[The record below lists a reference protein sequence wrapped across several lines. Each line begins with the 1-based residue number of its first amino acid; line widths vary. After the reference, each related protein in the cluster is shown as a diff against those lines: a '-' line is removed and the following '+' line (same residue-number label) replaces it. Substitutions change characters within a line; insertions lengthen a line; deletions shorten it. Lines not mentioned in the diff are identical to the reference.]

1 MVVPDEKIGYR
12 PPRIHAS
19 DPRSPNLCS
28 LLFYKIENKI
38 IFYEVT
44 NFVFKKL
51 KSVNIK
57 TRLYST
63 LKHFV
68 ILFKNKI
75 TFNSRLDQWTD
86 SIYL

>member
-12 PPRIHAS
+12 HPRIHAS
-19 DPRSPNLCS
+19 DLRSPNLYS
-28 LLFYKIENKI
+28 LLFYKIGNKN
-38 IFYEVT
+38 IFYQVT

>member
-1 MVVPDEKIGYR
+1 MKNGVPDEKIEYR

-19 DPRSPNLCS
+19 DLRSPNLYS

-38 IFYEVT
+38 IFYQVT

-57 TRLYST
+57 TRLYLT

-68 ILFKNKI
+68 ISFNKKL
-75 TFNSRLDQWTD
+75 NP
-86 SIYL
+86 SIKEKQDYI